1 MVSSFEVLEFT
12 PRPCAVLAEMVRV
25 LIPGGWLLVT
35 NRVGW
40 QARWILGKTIPRSR
54 VRAKMTG
61 LGLTD
66 VEVAFWQMDY
76 DLVWARK
83 AGVGPGYEV
92 QK

>member
-1 MVSSFEVLEFT
+1 
-12 PRPCAVLAEMVRV
+12 MVRV
-25 LIPGGWLLVT
+25 LVPDGWLLVT

-40 QARWILGKTIPRSR
+40 QARWILGKTIPRR
-54 VRAKMTG
+54 EVRAEMSR

-66 VEVAFWQMDY
+66 VEMAIWQMDY

-83 AGVGPGYEV
+83 VGVGPGQEV